1 MTKTTTCSKCG
12 KEGSGREREGEGK
25 REREMRRVCFRMLYL
40 FYIQVELDP
49 AQTELRER
57 SSMYV
62 RGSKIPV
69 H

>member
-1 MTKTTTCSKCG
+1 MWKRG
-12 KEGSGREREGEGK
+12 EREREREGEGK

-62 RGSKIPV
+62 RG
-69 H
+69 